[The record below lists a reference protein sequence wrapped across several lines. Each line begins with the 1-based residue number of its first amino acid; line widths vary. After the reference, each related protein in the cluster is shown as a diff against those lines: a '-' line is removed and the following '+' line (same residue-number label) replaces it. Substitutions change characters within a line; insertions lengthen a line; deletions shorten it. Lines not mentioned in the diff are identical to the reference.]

1 MNKKRLQI
9 VDKPTTLKTIEEI
22 DDFITKVITTT
33 EGWFD
38 PETLWEI
45 ENPYDVM
52 NRLDELGLRVYTY
65 KKKDNKTSL
74 IDLSVPYKIVE
85 VLEEDTYISVCQYN
99 KDNKDDNFM
108 QDLFLSHWLDKQ
120 CYFSKLG
127 PHNVCFICN
136 KGRTLKVFPKNYIIK
151 VGINNPI
158 ITISNKE
165 DLEDLY
171 RKVC

>member
-1 MNKKRLQI
+1 MTRKRLQI
-9 VDKPTTLKTIEEI
+9 LEKSTTLKTIEEV
-22 DDFITKVITTT
+22 DEFIKKVLT
-33 EGWFD
+33 ETNGWFD
-38 PETLWEI
+38 PESLWEI
-45 ENPYDVM
+45 ENSYKVM
-52 NRLDELGLRVYTY
+52 DRLHELGLKVYTY

-120 CYFSKLG
+120 CYFSKIG

-136 KGRTLKVFPKNYIIK
+136 KGRTLKVFPASYIVKI
-151 VGINNPI
+151 GLQNP
-158 ITISNKE
+158 TILVSTKE
-165 DLEDLY
+165 EIEEKY